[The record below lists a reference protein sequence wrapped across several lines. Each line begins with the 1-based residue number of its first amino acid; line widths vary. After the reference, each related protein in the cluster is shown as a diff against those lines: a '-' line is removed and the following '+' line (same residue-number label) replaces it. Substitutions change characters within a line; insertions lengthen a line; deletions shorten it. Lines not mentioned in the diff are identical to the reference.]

1 MRCPVKTEGG
11 VATVAVIGQ
20 GYVGLPLAIRAV
32 EVGFNVI
39 GFDLDKTKVSSLA
52 AATSYVD
59 DVTDKDLETAL
70 ATGRFHPSDAHIDLD
85 GFDVAVIA
93 VPTPLRE
100 GIPDISFIEA
110 AARTL
115 GIRLKRGALVILES
129 TTFPG
134 TTEEVVGPILEA
146 ESGLTVG
153 RDFLLGFS
161 PERID
166 PGNEVWPF
174 EKTPKV
180 VSGVDEA
187 SLKAVQAFYDQL
199 VATTVPV
206 SGTAEAELTKLLEN
220 TFRHVNIALVN
231 ELAVHAR
238 SLGIDI
244 WEVIDAAASKP
255 FGFMPF
261 YPGPG
266 VGGHCLPV
274 DPTFLSWR
282 FERQLGTVSRFV
294 KIANEINEDMPD
306 YVVRRLQAG
315 LNDRLKP
322 VKQSQI
328 LVLGVA
334 YKKNSNDAR
343 ETPATGV
350 IRGLLGLGAQVSVV
364 DSHVTDYELDDLV
377 ERVELTAER
386 IKAADAVVLLTDHDD
401 VDYRLVCD
409 HADYILDTRRCLPFE
424 PAVELL

>member
-1 MRCPVKTEGG
+1 MKTEDNL
-11 VATVAVIGQ
+11 VTVAVVGQ
-20 GYVGLPLAIRAV
+20 GYVGLPLAMRAV
-32 EVGFNVI
+32 QVGFNVV
-39 GFDLDKTKVSSLA
+39 GFDLDKTKISALCA
-52 AATSYVD
+52 AESYVD
-59 DVTDKDLETAL
+59 DVTDAELAAAL
-70 ATGRFHPSDAHIDLD
+70 ATGRFQPTDAHINLD
-85 GFDVAVIA
+85 GFDIAVIA

-100 GIPDISFIEA
+100 GIPDISYIESA
-110 AARTL
+110 SKTL
-115 GIRLKRGALVILES
+115 GVRLKPGAMVILES

-134 TTEEVVGPILEA
+134 TTQEVVGPILEA
-146 ESGLTVG
+146 ESGMTAG
-153 RDFLLGFS
+153 REFFLGFS

-166 PGNEVWPF
+166 PGNQVWTF
-174 EKTPKV
+174 EKTPKI
-180 VSGVDEA
+180 VSGVNES
-187 SLKAVQAFYDQL
+187 SLKAVQDFYDKL
-199 VATTVPV
+199 VTTTVPV
-206 SGTAEAELTKLLEN
+206 SGTSEAELAKLLEN
-220 TFRHVNIALVN
+220 TYRHVNIALVN

-238 SLGIDI
+238 SLDINI

-255 FGFMPF
+255 FGFQPF

-322 VKQSQI
+322 VKQSKI

-350 IRGLLGLGAQVSVV
+350 IQGLLDLGAQVSAVDAHVV
-364 DSHVTDYELDDLV
+364 NYELDHLID
-377 ERVELTAER
+377 RVELSVDA

-401 VDYRLVCD
+401 VDYELVCE
-409 HADYILDTRRCLPFE
+409 HANYILDTRRCLPSEE
-424 PAVELL
+424 PVELL

>member
-1 MRCPVKTEGG
+1 MKTEDNL
-11 VATVAVIGQ
+11 VTVAVVGQ
-20 GYVGLPLAIRAV
+20 GYVGLPLAMRAV
-32 EVGFNVI
+32 QVGFNVV
-39 GFDLDKTKVSSLA
+39 GFDLDKTKISALCA
-52 AATSYVD
+52 AESYVD
-59 DVTDKDLETAL
+59 DVTDAELAAAL
-70 ATGRFHPSDAHIDLD
+70 ATGRFQPTDAHINLD
-85 GFDVAVIA
+85 GFDIAVIA

-100 GIPDISFIEA
+100 GIPDISYIESA
-110 AARTL
+110 SKTL
-115 GIRLKRGALVILES
+115 GVRLKPGAMVILES

-134 TTEEVVGPILEA
+134 TTQEVVGPILEA
-146 ESGLTVG
+146 ESGMTAG
-153 RDFLLGFS
+153 REFFLGFS

-166 PGNEVWPF
+166 PGNQVWTF
-174 EKTPKV
+174 EKTPKI
-180 VSGVDEA
+180 VSGVNEA
-187 SLKAVQAFYDQL
+187 SLKAVQDFYDKL
-199 VATTVPV
+199 VTTTVPV
-206 SGTAEAELTKLLEN
+206 SGTSEAELAKLLEN
-220 TFRHVNIALVN
+220 TYRHVNIALVN

-238 SLGIDI
+238 SLDINI

-255 FGFMPF
+255 FGFQPF

-322 VKQSQI
+322 VKQSKI

-350 IRGLLGLGAQVSVV
+350 IQGLLDLGAQVSAVDAHVV
-364 DSHVTDYELDDLV
+364 NYELDHLID
-377 ERVELTAER
+377 RVELSVDA

-401 VDYRLVCD
+401 VDYELVCE
-409 HADYILDTRRCLPFE
+409 HANYILDTRRCLPSEE
-424 PAVELL
+424 PVELL